1 VTTPAHKHK
10 VKLSGS
16 AARIPSR
23 VPARRTISRY
33 SSEKRVYEHK
43 RNDETDCRDVTK
55 FQGQDCRCPLFAH
68 RARCFRRVLRSR
80 PACCTR
86 DPAATAA
93 NILAHQLLFRLGF
106 AAQIV
111 AQTLNI
117 FLAVIFFDL
126 FRVVNRSFARLVV
139 FSMLTGTAI
148 ETVAL
153 LNRFAPLI
161 ILHGGNYLSAF
172 NTEQLQGAAYAS
184 LQLYEFGFTTALVFF
199 GFYCLSLGYLVFT
212 SAFLPRII
220 GVLLAIGGLAYLT
233 GNFGNFLSPAFAA
246 RLFPYYLVFPGLG
259 EGSLILWLLIMGVNA
274 QGWR

>member
-1 VTTPAHKHK
+1 MITSVMMKRIAEKSPRFK
-10 VKLSGS
+10 
-16 AARIPSR
+16 ARIAG
-23 VPARRTISRY
+23 VLYLLTGLVAF
-33 SSEKRVYEHK
+33 
-43 RNDETDCRDVTK
+43 DE
-55 FQGQDCRCPLFAH
+55 FS
-68 RARCFRRVLRSR
+68 VLGRLVVHD
-80 PACCTR
+80 

-111 AQTLNI
+111 AQALNI

-139 FSMLTGTAI
+139 FLMLTGTAI

-199 GFYCLSLGYLVFT
+199 GFYCLSLGYLVFK

-233 GNFGNFLSPAFAA
+233 GNFANFLSPAFAA
-246 RLFPYYLVFPGLG
+246 QLFPYYLVFPGLG

-274 QGWR
+274 QRWKEQACTAGEG